1 MERGEGFV
9 CEEVAAFRILGEDAV
24 GDVIG
29 HRAQDI
35 ALQSQLFLRLG
46 VQGKGPV
53 EPPRRIIGANHRGD
67 RPHANVDCLMLRGVQ
82 MREKVMLQSF
92 EYELSPPRQ
101 REAKPRETCPIGA
114 AAQSGL
120 RSQVP

>member
-1 MERGEGFV
+1 MKRGERFV
-9 CEEVAAFRILGEDAV
+9 CEEVAAFRILGENTV

-46 VQGKGPV
+46 VQRKGPV

-67 RPHANVDCLMLRGVQ
+67 RPHANVNGLMLQGVQ
-82 MREKVMLQSF
+82 LREKVVLQS
-92 EYELSPPRQ
+92 LRIQLRPPRQ
-101 REAKPRETCPIGA
+101 G
-114 AAQSGL
+114 S
-120 RSQVP
+120 